1 MLTEDG
7 PRVIEYNVRFG
18 DPETEVVLPLLESD
32 AAALFLAAANGRLD
46 EVEPP
51 KFSGDAAVCVVL
63 ASPGYPEAPRLGD
76 PIEGLTRSGQP
87 MSPVEGVTV
96 FHAGTRRHGADA
108 NFYTA
113 GGRVLDV
120 TAVAPTLAEARRN
133 AYAVARTVEWEGRQ
147 MRRDIAAAAAAG
159 RQDDR

>member
-1 MLTEDG
+1 MNG
-7 PRVIEYNVRFG
+7 VPRRDRRDEGEEYAV
-18 DPETEVVLPLLESD
+18 LLELNRD
-32 AAALFLAAANGRLD
+32 
-46 EVEPP
+46 
-51 KFSGDAAVCVVL
+51 
-63 ASPGYPEAPRLGD
+63 
-76 PIEGLTRSGQP
+76 
-87 MSPVEGVTV
+87 
-96 FHAGTRRHGADA
+96 GADA

-133 AYAVARTVEWEGRQ
+133 AYAVARTVDWEGRQ